1 MTCSLI
7 LARGLAVSLLLAAG
21 LAHAQQAPVTG
32 RMLGG
37 TVPAPAEAR
46 PAAPGPA
53 PTRAAPEPG
62 LPHAAPPPP
71 PPPRYADAPAA
82 PLAQRAARPEPGD
95 ATRHLLRLQAS
106 GAQGGRGLPVLGDQ
120 AHASYARYL
129 KSFEHDIP
137 EFFENTVG
145 QSTPGGSN

>member
-1 MTCSLI
+1 MTRSLT
-7 LARGLAVSLLLAAG
+7 LARGLAVSVLLAAG

-32 RMLGG
+32 RMLGA

-46 PAAPGPA
+46 PAAPGPT
-53 PTRAAPEPG
+53 PTRAAPEAG
-62 LPHAAPPPP
+62 LQHAAPS

>member
-1 MTCSLI
+1 MTRSLI

-21 LAHAQQAPVTG
+21 VAHAQQAPVTG

-37 TVPAPAEAR
+37 ALPAPVEAR
-46 PAAPGPA
+46 PAAPAPA
-53 PTRAAPEPG
+53 PTHALPEPG
-62 LPHAAPPPP
+62 LQQAAPL
-71 PPPRYADAPAA
+71 PPPRYADAPVA
-82 PLAQRAARPEPGD
+82 PLVQRAARPESGD
-95 ATRHLLRLQAS
+95 ATRHLLQLQAS
-106 GAQGGRGLPVLGDQ
+106 GAQGGRSLPVLGDQ

>member
-7 LARGLAVSLLLAAG
+7 LARGLAMSLLLAAG

-37 TVPAPAEAR
+37 TSPAPAPAR
-46 PAAPGPA
+46 PAALGPA
-53 PTRAAPEPG
+53 PTRAAPQPG
-62 LPHAAPPPP
+62 LQHAAPPPP
-71 PPPRYADAPAA
+71 PRYVDAPAA

>member
-1 MTCSLI
+1 MTRSLT
-7 LARGLAVSLLLAAG
+7 LARGLAVSVLLAAG

-37 TVPAPAEAR
+37 SVPAPAQALA
-46 PAAPGPA
+46 AAPAPA
-53 PTRAAPEPG
+53 PTRAVPEPG
-62 LPHAAPPPP
+62 PQHAGPLPS
-71 PPPRYADAPAA
+71 PRYADAPVA
-82 PLAQRAARPEPGD
+82 PLAQRAARPEPGA
-95 ATRHLLRLQAS
+95 ATRHLLQLQAS

-129 KSFEHDIP
+129 KSFEHDLP

>member
-46 PAAPGPA
+46 PAAPGPT
-53 PTRAAPEPG
+53 PTRAAPEAG
-62 LPHAAPPPP
+62 LQHAAPP